1 MKLGFRQVS
10 TTTSAMKIRK
20 MKYSLINPLIFF
32 CFISLFSLY
41 FNRGGQCHDTF
52 LRERIA
58 LYLTGEITLAHY
70 HDAVADTHQLGNL
83 GRDHDNGLALLYQL
97 AEQQVNIALGAD
109 IDAAGRLIE
118 DDDIRVV

>member
-109 IDAAGRLIE
+109 IDAAAH
-118 DDDIRVV
+118 